1 MKNKY
6 KKLGLLSSSSIFL
19 VAGCASTTNQIVK
32 ENNNV
37 EPNVAS
43 PVQKMDQKLRSV
55 INFDLST
62 EGLTSVNMVANVENN
77 EIIISSESIKKD
89 FSLPNI
95 PKNDPLVEKVYFRE
109 IDGKLK
115 IIIKTNQY
123 VAFDY
128 KTNKE
133 YLTILIE
140 ESNEFKNLQTGESF
154 KLKVDTKNTGNSWV
168 KIDKITKEDSSFL
181 ELEKINIKKESN
193 LENRVIVDLNK
204 NIGEPIFK
212 KDKNNLLVTFKN
224 TYADEK
230 LLSKIN
236 ATSVGSIIKNI
247 KASKQDG
254 DLLLNIN
261 IEGNWDYKTF
271 NVGKRFV
278 IEIKENEGST
288 DNSKYTGKKLSMSFQ
303 DMEVR
308 AVLQV
313 ISDFTGLNL
322 ISSDAVTGT
331 MSIRLREVPWDQ
343 ALDIILES
351 RGLQKVK
358 EGNVIWIATREE
370 VERNNATKISL
381 LNQNLELEPLKLEF
395 FQINYYNA
403 KDMKAVLEAKVSSS
417 GKTVSNTKVS
427 ASENSAEVSSSKSWQ
442 GDTNY
447 RFLSKRGNIGVDER
461 NNVLFIQDTEERL
474 KEIKRIIKKLD
485 VANKQVLVEAKIV
498 IADKKFGQDIG
509 AKFGINYNK
518 TNGNAQFNTK
528 GTANASGL
536 LSNLAAGTV
545 NGANPGAIGITLLN
559 TATQNLINL
568 ELSAI
573 EDNNRGKIISNPRLL
588 TADNQRATIEQGSE
602 IPYTTTAGTTGG
614 TTVEF
619 KKASLKLDVT
629 PQISPNG
636 KVVLDLKISK
646 DSIGQLVP
654 VAGGGTIPS
663 IDTKRIETTVTVNNG
678 QTVVLGGVYEIQNQE
693 DIQKIPLLADI
704 PMLGN
709 LFQRNVKNETK
720 GELMVFI
727 TPFIVDNQDL
737 DSDDK
742 KDSNEITISK

>member
-308 AVLQV
+308 AILQV
-313 ISDFTGLNL
+313 IADFTGLNL
-322 ISSDAVTGT
+322 ISSDKVDGT

-358 EGNVIWIATREE
+358 DGNVIWIATREE

-395 FQINYYNA
+395 FQVNYY
-403 KDMKAVLEAKVSSS
+403 KAEDLKSVLEANN
-417 GKTVSNTKVS
+417 KTNANNQNAANAISI
-427 ASENSAEVSSSKSWQ
+427 
-442 GDTNY
+442 
-447 RFLSKRGNIGVDER
+447 LSKRGSIGVDAR
-461 NNVLFIQDTEERL
+461 NNILFIQDTEERL
-474 KEIKRIIKKLD
+474 KEIKKIIKKLD
-485 VANKQVLVEAKIV
+485 IANKQVLVEAKIV

-509 AKFGINYNK
+509 AKFGVNYTK
-518 TNGNAQFNTK
+518 TNGNGQFNAK
-528 GTANASGL
+528 GAANASGL

-588 TADNQRATIEQGSE
+588 TADNKKATIEQGSE
-602 IPYTTTAGTTGG
+602 IPYTATAGTTGG

-629 PQISPNG
+629 PQIAPNG

-663 IDTKRIETTVTVNNG
+663 IDTKRIETAVTVNNG

-709 LFQRNVKNETK
+709 LFQRNIKNETK

>member
-1 MKNKY
+1 MKNKNL
-6 KKLGLLSSSSIFL
+6 KLGLISSSSLIFL
-19 VAGCASTTNQIVK
+19 AGCASTAGEVIK
-32 ENNNV
+32 EKQTEDSNV
-37 EPNVAS
+37 VPKA
-43 PVQKMDQKLRSV
+43 KMLDQKLRSV
-55 INFDLST
+55 INFDLAN
-62 EGLTSVNMVANVENN
+62 ESVSGFNVIASPENN

-95 PKNDPLVEKVYFRE
+95 AKNDPLIDKVYFRE

-115 IIIKTNQY
+115 IIVKTNQN

-128 KTNKE
+128 KISKE

-140 ESNEFKNLQTGESF
+140 ESTEFKNLQTGEIF
-154 KLKVDTKNTGNSWV
+154 KLKINTKDVNSSWV
-168 KIDKITKEDSSFL
+168 KIDKQNKESSSFL

-193 LENRVIVDLNK
+193 TDNRITLDFSKNLN
-204 NIGEPIFK
+204 EPIFK
-212 KDKNNLLVTFKN
+212 KEKNNLLVTFKN
-224 TYADEK
+224 LDADEK
-230 LLSKIN
+230 LINKIN
-236 ATSVGSIIKNI
+236 AISVNSIIKNM
-247 KASKQDG
+247 KVSKSNG
-254 DLLLNIN
+254 DLFLNIN
-261 IEGNWDYKTF
+261 IDGNWDYSSF
-271 NVGKRFV
+271 NLGKRFV
-278 IEIKENEGST
+278 IDVKENENGAE
-288 DNSKYTGKKLSMSFQ
+288 NLKYSGKKLSMSFQ

-308 AVLQV
+308 AILQV
-313 ISDFTGLNL
+313 IADFTGLNL

-351 RGLQKVK
+351 KGLQKVK
-358 EGNVIWIATREE
+358 DGNVIWIATREE

-395 FQINYYNA
+395 FQVNYYKA
-403 KDMKAVLEAKVSSS
+403 EDLKAVLEA
-417 GKTVSNTKVS
+417 N
-427 ASENSAEVSSSKSWQ
+427 SKSGGGQ
-442 GDTNY
+442 NGSIGINI
-447 RFLSKRGNIGVDER
+447 LSKRGSVGVDAR
-461 NNVLFIQDTEERL
+461 NNILFIQDTEERL
-474 KEIKRIIKKLD
+474 KEIKKIIKKLD
-485 VANKQVLVEAKIV
+485 IANKQVLVEAKIV

-509 AKFGINYNK
+509 AKFGINYTK
-518 TNGNAQFNTK
+518 TNGNGQFNTK
-528 GTANASGL
+528 GAANASGL
-536 LSNLAAGTV
+536 LSNLAAGAV

-588 TADNQRATIEQGSE
+588 TADNKKATIEQGSE
-602 IPYTTTAGTTGG
+602 IPYTATSGTNGG

-629 PQISPNG
+629 PQIAPNG

-663 IDTKRIETTVTVNNG
+663 IDTKRIETAVTVNNG

-709 LFQRNVKNETK
+709 LFQRNIKNETK

-727 TPFIVDNQDL
+727 TPYIVDNQDL
-737 DSDDK
+737 DTEEK
-742 KDSNEITISK
+742 KESNQITIEK